1 MTTGEYLDILD
12 RRYGKGPLGIVRC
25 MVDSV
30 RIRLF
35 NRKLI
40 GRYPWLIPLG
50 SERKR
55 YFYGWTSLDMMP
67 SGWRRAF
74 GDAMVEEIHQDL
86 LRCHFEKDYR
96 IIEIKEKYGGLRWC
110 DGGTPIESS
119 VHDIIGKYEDISFN
133 TCIICGDRAELISK
147 GYILPYCIFCAIG
160 EIRRQSLYFQRV
172 GEPVEPLDIFYNR
185 YTRIECTS
193 PVAHVYN
200 DEEMKE

>member
-1 MTTGEYLDILD
+1 MTTEEYLDILD
-12 RRYGKGPLGIVRC
+12 RRYGKGPLGIVRR

-50 SERKR
+50 SEGKR

-110 DGGTPIESS
+110 DGGTPLESR
-119 VHDIIGKYEDISFN
+119 VHDIIGKYEDISFD
-133 TCIICGDRAELISK
+133 TCIICGDRAELVSK

-160 EIRRQSLYFQRV
+160 EIRRQSLYFK
-172 GEPVEPLDIFYNR
+172 GMGKSVEPLDIFYDR
-185 YTRIECTS
+185 YARIEHLSTDTQV
-193 PVAHVYN
+193 P
-200 DEEMKE
+200 DDGEKKE